1 MTSSNRTTAAVFLAV
16 LILFLT
22 VLIRTAWVCD
32 DAYISFRSADNFVH
46 GYGLNWN
53 VDERVQSFTN
63 PLWVLVMAVVYG
75 ISGEMYYTVTFL
87 SIALTL
93 ATLGLLVFRLSISRI
108 VGLLALV
115 TLLFSK
121 AYVDYSTSGLENVL
135 VHLLLVVFFIIY
147 FKSAMNPK
155 TLFRLSLVGALA
167 ILARLDIA
175 MLVLPVIAWSV
186 WELRSWRTLRTVLFG
201 STPLILWEIF
211 SLIYYGFPFPN
222 TYYAKLHTGIS
233 SSELM
238 SQAFFYYLDSV
249 QLDPLTIG
257 TIIFAVVAGLS
268 SRNRRLMLVSIGIL
282 IYTAYTIRV
291 GCDFMLG
298 RFLTAPL
305 VCALAI
311 IVQLPVPRRTWTVAI
326 PIGLVL
332 LVGLTSPRPP
342 IFSRETYGTTGEG
355 SIDPRGIADER
366 GWYYQGTGLLRA
378 RRGVLMPDHE
388 WVTKGLDMK
397 YNGHTPMYDGCVGF
411 VGFFAGPKIH
421 IIDTY
426 GLTEP
431 LLARIPN
438 EDKKDWR
445 IGHFPRTLPAGYD
458 KTLEQ
463 GVNKIE
469 DSGVSR
475 FFELLSEVTRGPI
488 FSWHRFATI
497 WHFNTG
503 AYDSLLSRYT
513 NPPVKN
519 VTYAEINTP
528 KAYGSVWNGPGTH
541 LVSKGGVR
549 IAMDSVYYHRQLE
562 ISVDHNDMYLIVYFL
577 GDKET
582 GHQLIERKYIE
593 GGGLR
598 VDTLDVPR
606 LTYLQGYDRIDVRP
620 FLGDDMY
627 SIGHVRLIGASG
639 Q

>member
-1 MTSSNRTTAAVFLAV
+1 MTSSSRTTAAVFLAF

-32 DAYISFRSADNFVH
+32 DAYISFRSVDNFVH

-63 PLWVLVMAVVYG
+63 PLWVLVMSLVYG
-75 ISGEMYYTVTFL
+75 ISGEMYYTVIFF

-93 ATLGLLVFRLSISRI
+93 VTVGLLVYRLSLSR
-108 VGLLALV
+108 VMGVLALV
-115 TLLFSK
+115 ILLFSK
-121 AYVDYSTSGLENVL
+121 AFIDYSTSGLENVL
-135 VHLLLVVFFIIY
+135 VHLLLVIFLVIY
-147 FKSAMNPK
+147 FSREMNLR
-155 TLFRLSLVGALA
+155 TLRLLSCFGALA
-167 ILARLDIA
+167 ILARIDVALLI
-175 MLVLPVIAWSV
+175 LPVIAWSA
-186 WELRSWRTLRTVLFG
+186 WELRSWRGARSVLVGFA
-201 STPLILWEIF
+201 PLIIWEIF
-211 SLIYYGFPFPN
+211 SLAYYGFPFPN
-222 TYYAKLHTGIS
+222 TYYAKLHTGIPT
-233 SSELM
+233 SELM

-257 TIIFAVVAGLS
+257 TILFSVVAGLS
-268 SRNRRLMLVSIGIL
+268 SRNLRLTLISLGIL
-282 IYTAYTIRV
+282 LYTAYTIRV

-311 IVQLPVPRRTWTVAI
+311 IVQSHVPRRSWTIAV
-326 PIGLVL
+326 PIALVL
-332 LVGLTSPRPP
+332 LLGLTSPRPP
-342 IFSRETYGTTGEG
+342 ILSRDTYGTTGEG
-355 SIDPRGIADER
+355 NIDPRGIADER

-388 WVTKGLDMK
+388 WVTQGLDMK
-397 YNGHTPMYDGCVGF
+397 FNGHTPMYESCVGF

-458 KTLEQ
+458 KTLEL
-463 GVNKIE
+463 GVNRIE
-469 DSGVSR
+469 DSGVAKYY
-475 FFELLSEVTRGPI
+475 ELLSVVTRGPI

-503 AYDSLLSRYT
+503 SYDSLLSRYT
-513 NPPVKN
+513 DPPVKS
-519 VTYAEINTP
+519 VTYAEINAP
-528 KAYGSVWNGPGTH
+528 KAKGSAWNGPGTH

-549 IAMDSVYYHRQLE
+549 IALDSIYYRRQLE
-562 ISVDHNDMYLIVYFL
+562 ISIDHNDMYLIVYYL
-577 GDKET
+577 GEKET
-582 GHQLIERKYIE
+582 GHQLIEQKYIE

-598 VDTLDVPR
+598 VDTLEIPR

-620 FLGDDMY
+620 FLGDDLY
-627 SIGHVRLIGASG
+627 SVGHIRLIGASG